1 MMDRDVRLQG
11 EAQVSPHRRAEYR
24 GQNPRHML
32 LLQPPPLFE
41 GEAAYLRAKV

>member
-1 MMDRDVRLQG
+1 MMALDSRLYG
-11 EAQVSPHRRAEYR
+11 KAQVSPHRRAEYR

-41 GEAAYLRAKV
+41 GEAASRRAKV